1 VTPHVCD
8 ASETELEDPKDLRAE
23 DRKFLISTNE
33 RKNMSTK
40 TIYKRIALVAVAA
53 LGAGVLSVAPANA
66 ATIQAANV
74 TLGVATNDAFGLC
87 LTRDEAATKVSTTPR
102 VFQVGGTQLITVATG
117 ITGTLSITGPAVW
130 RSTVATNTLSATQK
144 VLTIAAVGSSTMA
157 FTGAGSVSVAVV
169 DDQSV
174 ALFTYYFSVTAA
186 CSVNGFSAADS
197 FVSTAISANLPDAN
211 TTWDTAK
218 SNVDENTTSE
228 NGGALYIR
236 IVANNAYG
244 TALPAG
250 AYSVTAT
257 NGALVNIG
265 TVQNL
270 GTSTSAGTIST
281 AVNTTIAN
289 GVVVVRVDPATAG
302 VAQSTT
308 ASVTYN
314 GVAVAT
320 KNLTFLG
327 EAAKINILSVKS
339 GTVGTTGAANTG
351 YFVYSLTDAAGN
363 AVSGGVA
370 LAGAT
375 ATPRTPTITSAKT
388 ATPLVPA
395 APAAPFA
402 AIGATGNGVVG
413 FDCTAVGGVGTSNLV
428 IASAS
433 GVNGNTL
440 TATVAA
446 VCRGGINTY
455 TVSTDKAAYKIGEI
469 AVITITAVD
478 STGGVVSD
486 ATAMGAIDTV
496 SVGGGTLTKAVAA
509 TDLFTD
515 GKRTYNA
522 QMTTEGTFNVV
533 VSVSGTTTKSA
544 TTGYAVS
551 TSVTGVSNAD
561 VLKAI
566 VSLIASIN
574 KQIAALQKALLRR

>member
-1 VTPHVCD
+1 MSIKT
-8 ASETELEDPKDLRAE
+8 LR
-23 DRKFLISTNE
+23 
-33 RKNMSTK
+33 
-40 TIYKRIALVAVAA
+40 KRIAVVAVSA
-53 LGAGVLSVAPANA
+53 LTAGVLSVMSAPVANA
-66 ATIQAANV
+66 ATIEEADV
-74 TLGVATNDAFGLC
+74 TLPVATTAAIGLC
-87 LTRDEAATKVSTTPR
+87 LTRTDTEAKASSTPK
-102 VFQVGGTQLITVATG
+102 VFQNGGTQVINVATNAEG
-117 ITGTLSITGPAVW
+117 SLSITGNAVFD
-130 RSTVATNTLSATQK
+130 SITADDVLSANQK
-144 VLTIAAVGSSTMA
+144 VLTLGDVGDKRVK
-157 FTGAGSVSVAVV
+157 FTGTGAVSVLVKDKAGA
-169 DDQSV
+169 DLQ
-174 ALFTYYFSVTAA
+174 TYYFTVVAS
-186 CSVNGFSAADS
+186 CSVDGFSAADS
-197 FVSTAISANLPDAN
+197 FVSTAIAANLPDAN
-211 TTWDTAK
+211 TTWDDAK

-236 IVANNAYG
+236 IIANNAYG

-270 GTSTSAGTIST
+270 GSSTAAGTIST

-289 GVVVVRVDPATAG
+289 GVVMVRVDPTTAG

-308 ASVTYN
+308 VSVTYN

-339 GTVGTTGAANTG
+339 GTVGTTGAGNTG

-363 AVSGGVA
+363 AVSGGIA

-388 ATPLVPA
+388 ATPLAPA

-413 FDCTAVGGVGTSNLV
+413 FDCTSVGGVGTSNLT
-428 IASAS
+428 IASSS

-446 VCRGGINTY
+446 TCRGGIDTY
-455 TVSTDKAAYKIGEI
+455 VVSTDKASYKIGEV
-469 AVITITAVD
+469 AVITITAKD
-478 STGGVVSD
+478 SAGGVVSD
-486 ATAMGAIDTV
+486 AASMGATETV

-509 TDLFTD
+509 EDLFTD

-522 QMTTEGTFNVV
+522 QMTTAGTFNIV
-533 VSVSGTTTKSA
+533 VSVSGSTTKTA
-544 TTGYAVS
+544 TTGYTVS
-551 TSVTGVSNAD
+551 GGDASMSD
-561 VLKAI
+561 VLKSI

-574 KQIAALQKALLRR
+574 KQIQALQKLILRR

>member
-1 VTPHVCD
+1 
-8 ASETELEDPKDLRAE
+8 
-23 DRKFLISTNE
+23 
-33 RKNMSTK
+33 MSTK
-40 TIYKRIALVAVAA
+40 TLRKRIAVVAVSA
-53 LGAGVLSVAPANA
+53 LTVGVLSVASAPVANA
-66 ATIQAANV
+66 TTIEEANV
-74 TLGVATNDAFGLC
+74 TLPTATTAAIGVCLTRTDTAAKVATTPKVFQKGGTQIINVATNAEGT
-87 LTRDEAATKVSTTPR
+87 LT
-102 VFQVGGTQLITVATG
+102 
-117 ITGTLSITGPAVW
+117 ITGDAVFDSITALD
-130 RSTVATNTLSATQK
+130 TLSATQK
-144 VLTIAAVGSSTMA
+144 VLTLGAVGDKRVKFSG
-157 FTGAGSVSVAVV
+157 TGAVSVLAEAT
-169 DDQSV
+169 DGTDLQ
-174 ALFTYYFSVTAA
+174 TYYFTVVAA
-186 CSVNGFSAADS
+186 CSVDGFSAADS
-197 FVSTAISANLPDAN
+197 FVSTAIAANLPDAN
-211 TTWDTAK
+211 TTWDTAP

-236 IVANNAYG
+236 IIANNAYA
-244 TALPAG
+244 TAVPAG

-257 NGALVNIG
+257 NGAKVNIG

-270 GTSTSAGTIST
+270 GTATAAGTIST

-289 GVVVVRVDPATAG
+289 GVVMVRIDPTTAG
-302 VAQSTT
+302 VAQSTVV
-308 ASVTYN
+308 SVTYN

-413 FDCTAVGGVGTSNLV
+413 FDCTAVGGVGTSNLT
-428 IASAS
+428 IASSS

-446 VCRGGINTY
+446 TCRGGIDTY
-455 TVSTDKAAYKIGEI
+455 AVSTDKASYKIGEV
-469 AVITITAVD
+469 AVITITAKD
-478 STGGVVSD
+478 SSGGVVSD
-486 ATAMGAIDTV
+486 AASMGATETV

-509 TDLFTD
+509 GDLFTD

-522 QMTTEGTFNVV
+522 QMTTAGTFNIV
-533 VSVSGTTTKSA
+533 VSVSGSTTKTA
-544 TTGYAVS
+544 TTGYTVS
-551 TSVTGVSNAD
+551 GGDASNAD
-561 VLKAI
+561 VLKSI
-566 VSLIASIN
+566 VALIASIN
-574 KQIAALQKALLRR
+574 KQIQALQKLILRR